1 MKKLKYK
8 ILISSLI
15 GSLLLFAIVFS
26 ASFYFINN
34 IGQSSITETEKI
46 MRDNFDRNIKEQ
58 VQNAVSLID
67 SYYQKSLNGE
77 LTNAEAMDRA
87 AEGVRRLKYGVDGYF
102 WIDDYSGN
110 NVAMLGRD
118 DIEGKNRLDLVDVNG
133 FELIKNIIE
142 VGQDP
147 DGGYTDYYFP
157 KPGSD
162 EALPKRGYSL
172 SFAPYNWVIGTGN
185 YTDDIDVLIAEKRAI
200 LMAEITSKLTY
211 LTIFGV
217 IAIIIS
223 AIFSYILGSKI
234 AKPIVATSSYLG
246 YLSDG
251 DFSKELE
258 NKEKLLKSKD
268 ETGDLVYAIDNMRNS
283 VVDSINTINSVSDA
297 FSESLTMM
305 HGQLANVT
313 SEIDSVSATTEEIA
327 ASMEETTASAHAMS
341 QTADEIDK
349 ASEGMAMSAQ
359 DGAKNA
365 NEIRLRAEDL
375 SRTAINSKN
384 TAEEIYEETKVHLLE
399 AIEKTKNVDE
409 INNLAATILEITNQT
424 NLLALNASIEA
435 ARAGEAGRGFAVVA
449 DEIGKLAD
457 NSTEAV
463 AEIQNITKVV
473 VASVN
478 DLNQRSKDLLEFLST
493 QVIND
498 YDSMVSTG
506 ESYNEDASTV
516 NEMVS
521 DYSATAEELTASI
534 QNVVQSLSEVSSA
547 TEETAKGTQ
556 NIVESTT
563 NINTQAAEL
572 LQQSENINDGL
583 KELLKA
589 ISKFKV

>member
-15 GSLLLFAIVFS
+15 GSLLLFAIIFS
-26 ASFYFINN
+26 ASFYFIYN
-34 IGQSSITETEKI
+34 IGQSSINETEKI

-67 SYYQKSLNGE
+67 SYYQKSVEGI
-77 LTNAEAMDRA
+77 LTDDEAMSMA
-87 AEGVRRLKYGVDGYF
+87 AEGVRRLKYGIDGYF

-110 NVAMLGRD
+110 NVAMLGRE
-118 DIEGKNRLDLVDVNG
+118 DIEGKNRIDLVDVNG
-133 FELIKNIIE
+133 YELIKNIIE
-142 VGQDP
+142 VGQNP

-172 SFAPYNWVIGTGN
+172 SFAPYKWVIGTGN
-185 YTDDIDVLIAEKRAI
+185 YTDDIDVLIAEKREI
-200 LMAEITSKLTY
+200 LMSEITKRLTY
-211 LTIFGV
+211 LSILGAV
-217 IAIIIS
+217 AILLS
-223 AIFSYILGSKI
+223 AIFSYVLGDKI

-246 YLSDG
+246 FLSDG
-251 DFSKELE
+251 DFSKELD
-258 NKEKLLKSKD
+258 NKDKLLKSKD

-283 VVDSINTINSVSDA
+283 VVDSIDTINKVSKA
-297 FSESLTMM
+297 FSESLEMM
-305 HGQLANVT
+305 HQQLAAVT

-349 ASEGMAMSAQ
+349 ASEGMAVSAQ
-359 DGAKNA
+359 EGAKNA
-365 NEIRLRAEDL
+365 NEIRLRAEEL

-384 TAEEIYEETKVHLLE
+384 TAEEIYEESRVHLLE

-478 DLNQRSKDLLEFLST
+478 DLNQRSKDLLEFLSN

-521 DYSATAEELTASI
+521 DYSATSEELTASI
-534 QNVVQSLSEVSSA
+534 QNVVQSLAEVSSA

-563 NINTQAAEL
+563 NINTQASEL

-583 KELLKA
+583 QELLKA
-589 ISKFKV
+589 ISKFKI